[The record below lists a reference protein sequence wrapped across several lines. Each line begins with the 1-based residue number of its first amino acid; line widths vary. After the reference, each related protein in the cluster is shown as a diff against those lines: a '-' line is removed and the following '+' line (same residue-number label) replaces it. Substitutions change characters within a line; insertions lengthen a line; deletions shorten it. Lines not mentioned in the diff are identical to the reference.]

1 MRLARRWWLL
11 LWLFAGCAG
20 RAEPDTEHR
29 GDARGVTTARAAAPT
44 REALLA
50 QLRTRLHAVENTS
63 ANAPIDATPLDVS
76 ALVGVTRV
84 VIVAALGAPREC
96 VLQQRTHCY
105 GEPAFCVADD
115 VPTPPPCQRD
125 EDVYY
130 AFYRLPQGTERGG
143 PALLLRFAHDARCVL
158 AEFSVTP

>member
-1 MRLARRWWLL
+1 M
-11 LWLFAGCAG
+11 
-20 RAEPDTEHR
+20 
-29 GDARGVTTARAAAPT
+29 
-44 REALLA
+44 
-50 QLRTRLHAVENTS
+50 
-63 ANAPIDATPLDVS
+63 
-76 ALVGVTRV
+76 GVTRA